1 MSKVNQD
8 LVRYVVITSDGHWG
22 KSPKLE
28 DALKNASV
36 TTFYSLNSKKKDA
49 YKAHVYRLELDP
61 VESVYNARSASEL
74 RKSGIGLDGY
84 EDGDIIEPWV
94 NDWGSLGS
102 WGAKST
108 EKVIELK
115 HK

>member
-1 MSKVNQD
+1 MTDKNES
-8 LVRYVVITSDGHWG
+8 LVRYVVITTDGYWG
-22 KSPKLE
+22 KSTKLE
-28 DALKNASV
+28 DALKKASV

-49 YKAHVYRLELDP
+49 YTAHVYRLELDP
-61 VESVYNARSASEL
+61 VESVYNEESAKAI
-74 RKSGIGLDGY
+74 RASGISLDGY

>member
-1 MSKVNQD
+1 MSKENES
-8 LVRYVVITSDGHWG
+8 LVRYVVITTDGYWG
-22 KSPKLE
+22 KSTKLE
-28 DALKNASV
+28 DALKKASV

-49 YKAHVYRLELDP
+49 YTAHVYRLELDP
-61 VESVYNARSASEL
+61 VESVYNERSASEL
-74 RKSGIGLDGY
+74 RKSGISLDGY

>member
-1 MSKVNQD
+1 MTDKNES
-8 LVRYVVITSDGHWG
+8 LVRYVVITTDGYWG
-22 KSPKLE
+22 KSTKLE
-28 DALKNASV
+28 DALKKASV
-36 TTFYSLNSKKKDA
+36 NTFYSLNSKKKDA
-49 YKAHVYRLELDP
+49 YTAHVYRLELDP

-74 RKSGIGLDGY
+74 RKSGISLDGY

>member
-1 MSKVNQD
+1 MSKENES
-8 LVRYVVITSDGHWG
+8 LVRYVVITSDGYWG

-49 YKAHVYRLELDP
+49 YTAHVYRLELDP

-74 RKSGIGLDGY
+74 RKSGISLDGY

>member
-1 MSKVNQD
+1 MTDKNES
-8 LVRYVVITSDGHWG
+8 LVRYVVITTDGYWG

-28 DALKNASV
+28 DALKKASV

-49 YKAHVYRLELDP
+49 YTAHVYRLELDP

-74 RKSGIGLDGY
+74 RKSGISLDGY